1 MPSRGW
7 PTEPSTACQRLS
19 PCRGNSHVGHGNEG
33 GHLGE
38 RGDAEQRGPVGVA
51 AKDDLRLGRAQA
63 ARRLLDRQH
72 IDPLFRRA
80 GIPVHIELARPGI
93 GKRQIAEKAALLRAK
108 LAARPVDDR
117 RRFLVHAAGWSADGG
132 VVIALHGVAPPSTSS
147 MTLPT
152 VHAGSAPYPTIIA
165 EQDVALRA
173 PLPGV
178 IEACTERLPVRV
190 HVRHQGN

>member
-1 MPSRGW
+1 M
-7 PTEPSTACQRLS
+7 
-19 PCRGNSHVGHGNEG
+19 
-33 GHLGE
+33 
-38 RGDAEQRGPVGVA
+38 
-51 AKDDLRLGRAQA
+51 
-63 ARRLLDRQH
+63 
-72 IDPLFRRA
+72 
-80 GIPVHIELARPGI
+80 HIELARPGI

-117 RRFLVHAAGWSADGG
+117 RRFLMHAAGWSADGG
-132 VVIALHGVAPPSTSS
+132 VVIALHGNCPALHKLHDLANRPCRIGAISDE
-147 MTLPT
+147 
-152 VHAGSAPYPTIIA
+152 IA